1 MAIHSPIYLA
11 GQTGTGKTAVA
22 LELAEKLGTAV
33 EIINADAFQVYRG
46 FDILSAAPTTKEKE
60 AIPHHLFGI
69 LPLSEGCD
77 VASFARIAK
86 AKIAEVSTRA
96 IPLVVGGSGL
106 YLKAITHGL
115 APTPPGDPVLRE
127 KLDAFS
133 LEELCDQL
141 RELDPEGAE
150 KTNLENRRYV
160 TRNLEICLL
169 TGQAASKLKSA
180 WANEAPDIV
189 AFYLKR
195 EREDIYERINRRTE
209 QMFADGVVEEIAGL
223 PDDISTTAEKAIGLR
238 QIRELIAGEI
248 DEAEC
253 VAQIQQI
260 TRRFAK
266 RQEGW
271 FKRETLFNPVE
282 MGKDD
287 HPQEIAA
294 RILRHLQ

>member
-1 MAIHSPIYLA
+1 MRKHSPIYLA

-22 LELAEKLGTAV
+22 LELADNLGNDI

-46 FDILSAAPTTKEKE
+46 FDILSAAPTAEEKGRV
-60 AIPHHLFGI
+60 PHHLFGI
-69 LPLSEGCD
+69 LPLTEACD
-77 VASFARIAK
+77 VANF
-86 AKIAEVSTRA
+86 AKIAKEKIAEISARA

-115 APTPPGDPVLRE
+115 APTPPGDPDLRE

-133 LEELCDQL
+133 LEELCHQL

-169 TGQAASKLKSA
+169 TGEPASKLKSE
-180 WANEAPDIV
+180 WANESPDIV

-195 EREDIYERINRRTE
+195 EREDIYERINRRTV
-209 QMFADGVVEEIAGL
+209 QMFAGGVIEEIAGL
-223 PDDISTTAEKAIGLR
+223 PGDISTTAEKAIGLR

-266 RQEGW
+266 RQESW

-287 HPQEIAA
+287 RATDIAIEILN
-294 RILRHLQ
+294 RLR

>member
-1 MAIHSPIYLA
+1 MKKHSPIYLA

-22 LELAEKLGTAV
+22 LELAENLGNEV

-46 FDILSAAPTTKEKE
+46 FDILSAAPTAEEKGRV
-60 AIPHHLFGI
+60 PHHLLGI
-69 LPLSEGCD
+69 LPLSETCD
-77 VASFARIAK
+77 VASFAKTAK
-86 AKIAEVSTRA
+86 EKIAAISTRA

-115 APTPPGDPVLRE
+115 APTPPGDPDLRE

-169 TGQAASKLKSA
+169 TGEPASKLKSE
-180 WANEAPDIV
+180 WANESPDIV

-195 EREDIYERINRRTE
+195 EREDIYERINRRTV
-209 QMFADGVVEEIAGL
+209 QMFAGGVIEEIAGL
-223 PDDISTTAEKAIGLR
+223 PGDISTTAEKAIGLR

-271 FKRETLFNPVE
+271 FKRETLFDPVE
-282 MGKDD
+282 LGKDD
-287 HPQEIAA
+287 RATDIAIQITS
-294 RILRHLQ
+294 RLR